1 MKKAIKNVML
11 PLFVFG
17 FFLLF
22 NSGLKF
28 DDWSSIS
35 QTLVFTLSTL
45 LLINKPWLKNVFVIL
60 SLVLFIFTGIFFTL
74 DLILIAEFFG
84 SLGFGILI
92 ISGIFYSPQL
102 LKHGYI

>member
-11 PLFVFG
+11 SSSVFG

-22 NSGLKF
+22 NSGSKF
-28 DDWSSIS
+28 DDWNSIS
-35 QTLVFTLSTL
+35 QTLVFTISTM
-45 LLINKPWLKNVFVIL
+45 LLINKSWLKNVFVIL

-74 DLILIAEFFG
+74 NLILIAEFFG

-92 ISGIFYSPQL
+92 ISGIFYLPQML
-102 LKHGYI
+102 RYGHI

>member
-45 LLINKPWLKNVFVIL
+45 ILINKPWLKEIFMIL

-74 DLILIAEFFG
+74 DLNLITEFFG

-92 ISGIFYSPQL
+92 ISGIFYLPQL

>member
-45 LLINKPWLKNVFVIL
+45 LLINKPWLKKAFVIL
-60 SLVLFIFTGIFFTL
+60 SIILFIFMVVFFTL
-74 DLILIAEFFG
+74 DFINIANFFG

-92 ISGIFYSPQL
+92 ISGIFYLPQL
-102 LKHGYI
+102 LKYGHI